1 MGKSES
7 AWLSTISREN
17 KIWVKQLF
25 ERYYASMV
33 LFAQSYIPDQEV
45 AKDIVQDIFL
55 VLIRSQEKFTTIE
68 HLKTYL
74 YSTVKNRCLK
84 HIRHQNVKVRYKQY
98 VLTNENEEANYHE
111 RILDEEVFSLLNQA
125 IQELPAQCKNV
136 FLLTLE
142 GKSNPEIAEILGI
155 GIETV
160 KSHKKTGKKIL
171 YIKLKDT
178 IACFL
183 LPVTMSL

>member
-7 AWLSTISREN
+7 AWLSTITREN
-17 KIWVKQLF
+17 KTWVKQLF

-55 VLIRSQEKFTTIE
+55 VLIKSQERFTTIDN
-68 HLKTYL
+68 LKTYL
-74 YSTVKNRCLK
+74 YSAVKNRCLK
-84 HIRHQNVKVRYKQY
+84 QIRHQNVKDRYQHY
-98 VLTNENEEANYHE
+98 VLTNENDEENYLE
-111 RILDEEVFSLLNQA
+111 RILDEEVFNLLYQA
-125 IQELPAQCKNV
+125 IHELPSQCRNV
-136 FLLTLE
+136 FMLTLE

-160 KSHKKTGKKIL
+160 KSHKKTGKKML
-171 YIKLKDT
+171 YLKLKDT
-178 IACFL
+178 IAYSL
-183 LPVTMSL
+183 LPLFMSL

>member
-17 KIWVKQLF
+17 KTWVKQLF

-74 YSTVKNRCLK
+74 YSTVKNKCLK
-84 HIRHQNVKVRYKQY
+84 QIRHQNVKDRYQHY
-98 VLTNENEEANYHE
+98 VLTNEKEEANYHE

-183 LPVTMSL
+183 LPVTLSL